1 MTIDYSGANS
11 PNNDYKISKPNSITI
26 ACTTSDSTNYPAT
39 IDRKNNDQ
47 KYGYKTGFEKG
58 YELAQKNHIDSNLN
72 KGFFYDNKN
81 SVSYYQ
87 KGYDDGYKYGYE
99 KGMKIGQNNGLV
111 LGLAMQPLNITSE
124 KGDS

>member
-1 MTIDYSGANS
+1 M
-11 PNNDYKISKPNSITI
+11 NN
-26 ACTTSDSTNYPAT
+26 
-39 IDRKNNDQ
+39 
-47 KYGYKTGFEKG
+47 
-58 YELAQKNHIDSNLN
+58 
-72 KGFFYDNKN
+72 GFFYDYNKN